1 MHGFHFLVSLVV
13 GRGVRDTQCGFK
25 LLSRAAARAMVP
37 NQRLQ
42 RWAFDVELVAL
53 AQRLAIPSVEVQVT
67 WTEIPGSKLRA
78 TSLASMALELLA
90 IRVCYGLGIWRIRD
104 ASTQRAG

>member
-25 LLSRAAARAMVP
+25 LLSRSAARLLVP

-53 AQRLAIPSVEVQVT
+53 AQRLGVPMREVQVT
-67 WTEIPGSKLRA
+67 WTEIKGSKLRML
-78 TSLASMALELLA
+78 SVASMALELVA
-90 IRVCYGLGIWRIRD
+90 VRVCYTAGLWRLRD
-104 ASTQRAG
+104 VSSR